1 MTVRFAYAAARAN
14 RATAPALLFL
24 SLTRRRSRRRA
35 KPPRLP
41 SKQWQSTAASA
52 APLVREAIYRLRET
66 SILLKLTILRI
77 FSHAPLACRFCRK
90 RLFETPACPAP
101 PRSRDTWREN
111 EDQFVPAIAVTPE

>member
-41 SKQWQSTAASA
+41 SKQWQSTAARA
-52 APLVREAIYRLRET
+52 APLVREAIYRSRDT
-66 SILLKLTILRI
+66 STLLKLTTPRI
-77 FSHAPLACRFCRK
+77 FFLEPLAYRFCRK

-101 PRSRDTWREN
+101 LR
-111 EDQFVPAIAVTPE
+111 